1 MIMGFTKV
9 AEGKT
14 KIVYDY
20 DEDHYL
26 LYFKDTITAGDGA
39 RKDEIPGKGVLN
51 AQTSAFLFRILESK
65 GIETHYVG
73 MYDERTMIVKKL
85 NMVPVEVVLRNIATG
100 SIVKRLPIKEGE
112 KFNPPIVE
120 FFLKDDERHDPLLN
134 YSHMEYFKL
143 FTRKEA
149 EQVEEIMKQV
159 NNVLYNFFLEKGL
172 LLYDFKLEFG
182 RLGDKLIIGDEITLD
197 SMRIREKDTLRIL
210 DKDLY
215 RKGADLETVKR
226 SYEEFFKRI
235 TS

>member
-1 MIMGFTKV
+1 MEFPKV

-20 DEDHYL
+20 DNEHYL
-26 LYFKDTITAGDGA
+26 LYFKDSITAGDGA
-39 RKDEIPGKGVLN
+39 KKDELEGKGVLN
-51 AQTSAFLFRILESK
+51 AQTSAFFFRLLESK

-85 NMVPVEVVLRNIATG
+85 KMVPVEVVLRNIATG

-112 KFNPPIVE
+112 RFDPPIIE

-134 YSHMEYFKL
+134 YHHMEYLKL

-149 EQVEEIMKQV
+149 EQVEEIMRQV
-159 NNVLYNFFLEKGL
+159 NDVLYNFLLQKGL
-172 LLYDFKLEFG
+172 ILYDFKLEFG
-182 RLGDKLIIGDEITLD
+182 RLGDKLVIGDEITLD
-197 SMRIREKDTLRIL
+197 SMRVREKDTLRIL

-215 RKGADLETVKR
+215 RKGADLETVRK

>member
-1 MIMGFTKV
+1 MDFTKV

-20 DEDHYL
+20 DKEHYL
-26 LYFKDTITAGDGA
+26 LYFKDSITAGDGA
-39 RKDEIPGKGVLN
+39 RKDEMPGKGVLN
-51 AQTSAFLFRILESK
+51 AQTSAFLFRLLESK

-85 NMVPVEVVLRNIATG
+85 SMVPVEVVLRNIATG

-149 EQVEEIMKQV
+149 EQVEEVMKQV
-159 NNVLYNFFLEKGL
+159 NNVLYKLFLEKGL